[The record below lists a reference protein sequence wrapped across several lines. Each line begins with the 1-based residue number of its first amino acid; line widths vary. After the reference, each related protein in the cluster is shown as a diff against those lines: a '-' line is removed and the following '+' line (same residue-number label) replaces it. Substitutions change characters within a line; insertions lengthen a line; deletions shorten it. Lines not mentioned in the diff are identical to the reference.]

1 MDKLSKCEANYV
13 PLSPLTF
20 LKRAAAVYGNRTSII
35 YEGARFNWLQ
45 TYDRCR
51 RLASSLRSLNM
62 PKHGV
67 VSYF

>member
-1 MDKLSKCEANYV
+1 MDRLSKCEANYV

-20 LKRAAAVYGNRTSII
+20 LKRAAAVYGNRASII
-35 YEGARFNWLQ
+35 YEGTRFNWLQ

-51 RLASSLRSLNM
+51 RLASSLHSLNM
-62 PKHGV
+62 PKHSV

>member
-35 YEGARFNWLQ
+35 YEGTRFNWLQ

-62 PKHGV
+62 PKHSV

>member
-35 YEGARFNWLQ
+35 YEGTRFNWLQ

-51 RLASSLRSLNM
+51 RLASSLRSLSM
-62 PKHGV
+62 PKHSV